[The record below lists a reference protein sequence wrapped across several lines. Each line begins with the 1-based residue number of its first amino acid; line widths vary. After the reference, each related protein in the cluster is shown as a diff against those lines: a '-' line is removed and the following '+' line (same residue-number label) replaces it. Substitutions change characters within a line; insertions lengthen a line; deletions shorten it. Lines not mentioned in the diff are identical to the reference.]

1 MVLNQKSEFSS
12 KPLPES
18 SSGAKDKLAPS
29 FLASW
34 LIKLIEYY
42 QKRGGGSRLNVECNF
57 IPSCSH
63 YTKQA
68 IAKKGLLKGLVLG
81 FKRIKRCNHPDLVY
95 KIEDPLV

>member
-1 MVLNQKSEFSS
+1 MTLNQKLETSQEPKFR
-12 KPLPES
+12 PEQS
-18 SSGAKDKLAPS
+18 VLAG
-29 FLASW
+29 W
-34 LIKLIEYY
+34 LISLIERY

-68 IAKKGLLKGLVLG
+68 IQQKGVFKGLFIGL
-81 FKRIKRCNHPDLVY
+81 KRIKRCNHPDLVH